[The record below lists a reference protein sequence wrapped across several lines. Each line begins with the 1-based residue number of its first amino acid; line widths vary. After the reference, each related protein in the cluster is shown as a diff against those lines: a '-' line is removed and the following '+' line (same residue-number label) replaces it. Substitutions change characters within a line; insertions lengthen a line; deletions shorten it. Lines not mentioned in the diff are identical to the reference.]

1 MKVKI
6 ILSLLLFG
14 SIACSKKST
23 TMKTGY
29 YSVSESKIYING
41 DTLISNFKALGSY
54 TVMEYKKG
62 EYTFKSSN
70 NNKTIGL
77 VFNIKLLKSYDYDSP
92 NYSKVYY
99 KINNFNITP
108 TELSLTRTEIHDSL
122 VSKIH
127 FKYIE

>member
-1 MKVKI
+1 MRKII
-6 ILSLLLFG
+6 ILSLLFFG
-14 SIACSKKST
+14 SIACSKKYN
-23 TMKTGY
+23 TMRTGY
-29 YSVSESKIYING
+29 YSVTESKIYING
-41 DTLISNFKALGSY
+41 DTLTSYFKALGSY
-54 TVMEYKKG
+54 TVMGYEKG

-77 VFNIKLLKSYDYDSP
+77 VFNIESLNSYDYNSP

-99 KINNFNITP
+99 KINNFKITP
-108 TELSLTRTEIHDSL
+108 TELSVTRTEIHDSL